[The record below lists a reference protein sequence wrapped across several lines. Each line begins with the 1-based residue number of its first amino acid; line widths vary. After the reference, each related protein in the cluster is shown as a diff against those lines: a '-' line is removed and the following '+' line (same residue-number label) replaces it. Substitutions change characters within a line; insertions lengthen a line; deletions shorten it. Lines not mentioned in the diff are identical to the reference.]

1 MGIFNRLISSSPKN
15 IIHNSQHSFGVLI
28 TLILVTLP
36 LNNIFVSIATIG
48 FVVAGLVLNQRQNIK
63 NEKSIFLPVLFFI
76 ILTMSLL
83 WTNNFDS
90 TLSGVQKSLSF
101 LVIPAVFIIIPK
113 ISKDIQNWIIRMY
126 SFGMLVYA
134 ISYLILASINYYH
147 THNRELFFYKYL
159 VPEDPG
165 SIYMSVF
172 ASFALFYFVQLKI
185 RKNLEN
191 VATIVLSIFIFLLS
205 SKSII
210 TIDFV
215 IIIWFYAFYIE
226 ISKVTKA
233 LTISAVSLFL
243 VLSIFF
249 VKEVKER
256 FYLEFETAFVDN
268 IPSKINTELSN
279 TIHNISV
286 QEAWENQKFQQTDFF
301 PGAALRVYQLRI
313 YKEIQ
318 QENPTFIS
326 GLGLEASQDKIRE
339 KAKEHNL
346 NLEYGEYNFHNQYI
360 QTLSEL
366 GIFGLLILIIMLLV
380 NLLNAIKQKDFL
392 HIAFAITMIMLF
404 LSESFFCRQRGIV
417 FFIIL
422 YCLFNTNYSNLRR
435 DKIN

>member
-1 MGIFNRLISSSPKN
+1 MGIFNRIISSFPKN
-15 IIHNSQHSFGVLI
+15 IILNSQNYFGVLI
-28 TLILVTLP
+28 ALILVTLP
-36 LNNIFVSIATIG
+36 LNNIYVSIATIG
-48 FVVAGLVLNQRQNIK
+48 FVALGIVLNNRQIINF
-63 NEKSIFLPVLFFI
+63 EKAFSFPILYFI
-76 ILTMSLL
+76 ILFLSLL

-134 ISYLILASINYYH
+134 ATYLILASITYYS
-147 THNRELFFYKYL
+147 THNRELFFNKYL
-159 VPEDPG
+159 VPVDPG
-165 SIYMSVF
+165 AIYMSVF

-185 RKNLEN
+185 KNSIEKIAL
-191 VATIVLSIFIFLLS
+191 IVLSIFVFLLS

-215 IIIWFYAFYIE
+215 IIIWFYAFNAE
-226 ISKVTKA
+226 ISKGTKA

-268 IPSKINTELSN
+268 IPSKNDTELPN

-286 QEAWENQKFQQTDFF
+286 QEAWENQKFQQSDFF
-301 PGAALRVYQLRI
+301 TGAALRVYQLRV
-313 YKEIQ
+313 YKEMQ
-318 QENPTFIS
+318 QENPALLT

-360 QTLSEL
+360 QTLAEV
-366 GIFGLLILIIMLLV
+366 GFFGLLILVLMLFV

-422 YCLFNTNYSNLRR
+422 FCLFNSNYSNLQR

>member
-83 WTNNFDS
+83 WTNDFDAS
-90 TLSGVQKSLSF
+90 LSGLQKSLSF
-101 LVIPAVFIIIPK
+101 IVIPVVFFIIPK
-113 ISKDIQNWIIRMY
+113 ISKETQNWIFRVY
-126 SFGMLVYA
+126 SFGILVYA
-134 ISYLILASINYYH
+134 SMYIIMAGINYYS
-147 THNRELFFYKYL
+147 TMNRELFFNKYL

-165 SIYMSVF
+165 TIYMSVF
-172 ASFALFYFVQLKI
+172 ASFALFYFVQLKS

-191 VATIVLSIFIFLLS
+191 VALIVLSIFIFLLS

-215 IIIWFYAFYIE
+215 IIIWFYSFYAK
-226 ISKVTKA
+226 ISQATKA

-243 VLSIFF
+243 FFSIFF

-256 FYLEFETAFVDN
+256 FLIEFETAFVDN
-268 IPSKINTELSN
+268 IPSMINSALPSS
-279 TIHNISV
+279 IHNISV

-313 YKEIQ
+313 YQEIQ

-346 NLEYGEYNFHNQYI
+346 NLEYGEYNFHNQ
-360 QTLSEL
+360 
-366 GIFGLLILIIMLLV
+366 
-380 NLLNAIKQKDFL
+380 
-392 HIAFAITMIMLF
+392 
-404 LSESFFCRQRGIV
+404 
-417 FFIIL
+417 
-422 YCLFNTNYSNLRR
+422 
-435 DKIN
+435 

>member
-1 MGIFNRLISSSPKN
+1 MGIFNRIISSFPKN
-15 IIHNSQHSFGVLI
+15 IILNSQNSFGALI
-28 TLILVTLP
+28 TLILVALP

-48 FVVAGLVLNQRQNIK
+48 FVVFGIVLNNKQIIN
-63 NEKSIFLPVLFFI
+63 NEKTLFFPILYFI
-76 ILTMSLL
+76 ILSLSL
-83 WTNNFDS
+83 IWTNNFDS

-101 LVIPAVFIIIPK
+101 LVITAVFIVIPK

-185 RKNLEN
+185 RNSIEKIAL
-191 VATIVLSIFIFLLS
+191 VVLSTFVFLLS

-215 IIIWFYAFYIE
+215 IIIWFYAFNAE
-226 ISKVTKA
+226 ISKGTKA

-268 IPSKINTELSN
+268 IPSKINSALPSS
-279 TIHNISV
+279 IHNISV

-339 KAKEHNL
+339 KAKERNL

-360 QTLSEL
+360 QTLAEL

>member
-1 MGIFNRLISSSPKN
+1 MGIFNRIISSFPKN
-15 IIHNSQHSFGVLI
+15 IILNSQNSFGALI
-28 TLILVTLP
+28 TLILVALP

-48 FVVAGLVLNQRQNIK
+48 FVVFGIVLNNKQIIN
-63 NEKSIFLPVLFFI
+63 NEKTLFFPILYFI
-76 ILTMSLL
+76 ILSLSL
-83 WTNNFDS
+83 IWTNNFDS

-101 LVIPAVFIIIPK
+101 LVITAVFIVIPK

-134 ISYLILASINYYH
+134 ATYLILASINYYH

-185 RKNLEN
+185 RNSIKKIAL
-191 VATIVLSIFIFLLS
+191 VVLSTFVFLLS

-215 IIIWFYAFYIE
+215 IIIWFYAFNAE
-226 ISKVTKA
+226 ISKGTKA

-268 IPSKINTELSN
+268 IPSMINSALPSS
-279 TIHNISV
+279 IHNISV

-360 QTLSEL
+360 QTLAEL

-422 YCLFNTNYSNLRR
+422 YCLFNSNYSNLQR